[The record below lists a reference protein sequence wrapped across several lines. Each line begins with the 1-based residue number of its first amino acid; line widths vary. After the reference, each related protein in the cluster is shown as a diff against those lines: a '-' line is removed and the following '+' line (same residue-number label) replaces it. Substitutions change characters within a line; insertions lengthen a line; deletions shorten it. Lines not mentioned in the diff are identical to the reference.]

1 MGFPAVCSLW
11 PGVRSYGAVA
21 VFDPDAFKVTYPQW
35 SGLPN
40 PQLQAYFDIATMY
53 FRNDGTSPARTVAIQ
68 TLLLNLL
75 TAHITQLSAG
85 VDGQGPSAVVGRI
98 NSASEGSVSVGAD
111 YPANASN
118 AWFLQTP
125 FGASFWQATAA
136 YRMVNYIPG
145 PTRFGNGLSNNFRGG
160 RGPW

>member
-1 MGFPAVCSLW
+1 MGLSAICSLF
-11 PGVRSYGAVA
+11 PGARAYGAIA
-21 VFDPDAFKVTYPQW
+21 TFDADAFKVTYPQW

-40 PQLQAYFDIATMY
+40 PQLQDYFDIATLY
-53 FRNDGTSPARTVAIQ
+53 WRNDGTSPAKTVAIQ
-68 TLLLNLL
+68 SMLLNLL

-85 VDGQGPSAVVGRI
+85 VDGKGASAVVGRI

-111 YPANASN
+111 YPATASN

-136 YRMVNYIPG
+136 YRMLTYMPG
-145 PTRFGNGLSNNFRGG
+145 PTRFGNGLGSNTFPGVR
-160 RGPW
+160 RW